1 MKTYINT
8 NDQFGDIGPV
18 DAESKEALADEM
30 QESFKV
36 WADDEMLRHH
46 EINGA
51 WPERHVYHEF
61 IEQLRSDFIAG
72 LKEVKIDCVSFSY
85 CGHLD
90 EDSKEKAF
98 DIAMSADSSEEAW
111 AEVDL
116 LDEPTKQAIC
126 EVGSFRDSYSIIEK
140 GDE

>member
-1 MKTYINT
+1 MKQFINT
-8 NDQFGDIGPV
+8 SEQFGDAGPFE
-18 DAESKEALADEM
+18 AESKEALADEM
-30 QESFKV
+30 QQSFEM
-36 WADDEMLRHH
+36 WADEEMLRHH
-46 EINGA
+46 EINEV
-51 WPERHVYHEF
+51 WPGRHVYHET

-90 EDSKEKAF
+90 DDSKERAF
-98 DIAMSADSSEEAW
+98 DIAMSSDNSEEAW

-116 LDEPTKQAIC
+116 LDEPTKNAIY